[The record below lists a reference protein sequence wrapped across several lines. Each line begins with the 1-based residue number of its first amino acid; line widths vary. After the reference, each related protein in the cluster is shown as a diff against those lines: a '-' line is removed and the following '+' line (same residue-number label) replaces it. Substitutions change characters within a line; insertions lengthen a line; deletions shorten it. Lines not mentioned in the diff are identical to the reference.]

1 MEKVTIEINA
11 SNDAFKET
19 SENEEFAR
27 ILRGMAD
34 KLEMGINSRK
44 LMDING
50 NKVGSVE
57 YE

>member
-1 MEKVTIEINA
+1 MEKVVIEINS

-19 SENEEFAR
+19 SENEELAR
-27 ILRGMAD
+27 ILRDMAD

-57 YE
+57 YN

>member
-34 KLEMGINSRK
+34 KLEM
-44 LMDING
+44 
-50 NKVGSVE
+50 
-57 YE
+57 